1 MTLAASTRYYPLLE
15 ALMLK
20 AIPAK
25 IRKLQAYHYNTA
37 LEKTHR
43 RMNLEKERED
53 FMTGV
58 FKNNP
63 NFEKMSLEEVEST
76 FSILIIAGS
85 ETTGTTLC
93 GITNEL
99 VQNPEELRK
108 LVKEVRSAFISES
121 EMTFEALRNLPFLNA
136 VIHEGLRLCN
146 PIPAGLPRIVP
157 QGGGTVCGYFLPE
170 NTHVTV
176 NPSALAFND
185 KNFARSTSFL
195 PDRYLPDS
203 LRPIEFAAD
212 QRSNQQPFGLGPR
225 NCIGKAMAWAEM
237 RVVLAKMVWT
247 FDLEPAPGHR
257 LDWSKQKTYIVVQ
270 KEPVNILLKSA
281 KR

>member
-170 NTHVTV
+170 NV
-176 NPSALAFND
+176 S
-185 KNFARSTSFL
+185 
-195 PDRYLPDS
+195 
-203 LRPIEFAAD
+203 
-212 QRSNQQPFGLGPR
+212 
-225 NCIGKAMAWAEM
+225 
-237 RVVLAKMVWT
+237 
-247 FDLEPAPGHR
+247 
-257 LDWSKQKTYIVVQ
+257 
-270 KEPVNILLKSA
+270 LLKMRSCYYSQEA
-281 KR
+281 LPFR